1 MLNVVGEFIVTLA
14 QRERNLVHTLDK
26 APSNEREAN

>member
-14 QRERNLVHTLDK
+14 QRERNLVHTLDTED
-26 APSNEREAN
+26 NL